1 MKAQLLAL
9 SLLACASLCS
19 AQSVLV
25 GKKLV
30 SDGDNASK
38 VRDAAGSPDKIDKI
52 PGDASSPPMEIWT
65 YKRKDSVITI
75 FVVDSKVVHSQEK
88 PATNAVV
95 GNDSPGGPSA
105 SGGR

>member
-1 MKAQLLAL
+1 MKIQVLAIT
-9 SLLACASLCS
+9 LLACSGLCS

-25 GKKLV
+25 GKKLI
-30 SDGDNASK
+30 SDGDNIGK
-38 VRDAAGSPDKIDKI
+38 VREAVGSPDKVDKI

-65 YKRKDSVITI
+65 YKRKESVITI

-95 GNDSPGGPSA
+95 GTDGPGGPSA

>member
-9 SLLACASLCS
+9 SLLAGTGMCS

-25 GKKLV
+25 GKKLI
-30 SDGDNASK
+30 SDGDNISK
-38 VRDAAGSPDKIDKI
+38 VRDAAGSPDKVDKI
-52 PGDASSPPMEIWT
+52 PGEGSSPPMEIWT

-88 PATNAVV
+88 QAANAVV
-95 GNDSPGGPSA
+95 GTDGLGGPSA